1 MTDEEREKQ
10 RKYGRDYYR
19 NMLPFVKEKRKED
32 ARIRNKE
39 QYWKLT
45 EEERQAKKDKSL
57 AYYYANIEALKI
69 KSKAYRE
76 RKLKSKYE

>member
-10 RKYGRDYYR
+10 RKYDRDYYR

-32 ARIRNKE
+32 ARNRNRDK
-39 QYWKLT
+39 YWKLT
-45 EEERQAKKDKSL
+45 DKERQARKDKSL

>member
-1 MTDEEREKQ
+1 MADEEREKQ
-10 RKYGRDYYR
+10 KKYDRDYYR
-19 NMLPFVKEKRKED
+19 NMLPFVKEKRKEA
-32 ARIRNKE
+32 ARNRNRDK
-39 QYWKLT
+39 YWELT

-57 AYYYANIEALKI
+57 AYYYANIDALKI

>member
-1 MTDEEREKQ
+1 MTNEEREKQ
-10 RKYGRDYYR
+10 RKYDRDYYR

-32 ARIRNKE
+32 ARNRSRDK
-39 QYWKLT
+39 YWKLT
-45 EEERQAKKDKSL
+45 DEERQAKKDKSL
-57 AYYYANIEALKI
+57 AYYYANIDTIKI

>member
-1 MTDEEREKQ
+1 
-10 RKYGRDYYR
+10 
-19 NMLPFVKEKRKED
+19 MLPFVKEKRKED
-32 ARIRNKE
+32 ARNRNKN

-45 EEERQAKKDKSL
+45 EEKRQAKKDKSL
-57 AYYYANIEALKI
+57 AYYYANIDTIKI

>member
-1 MTDEEREKQ
+1 MTEEEREKQ
-10 RKYGRDYYR
+10 RKYDRDYYR

-32 ARIRNKE
+32 ASNRNRDK
-39 QYWKLT
+39 YWKLT
-45 EEERQAKKDKSL
+45 DEERQAKKDKSL
-57 AYYYANIEALKI
+57 AYYYANIDALKI

>member
-1 MTDEEREKQ
+1 
-10 RKYGRDYYR
+10 
-19 NMLPFVKEKRKED
+19 MLPFVKEKRKED
-32 ARIRNKE
+32 ARNRNRE

-57 AYYYANIEALKI
+57 AYYYANIEVLKI

>member
-10 RKYGRDYYR
+10 RKYDRDYYR

-32 ARIRNKE
+32 ARNRNRDK
-39 QYWKLT
+39 YWKLT
-45 EEERQAKKDKSL
+45 DKERQAKKDKSL
-57 AYYYANIEALKI
+57 AYYYANIDTIKI

>member
-1 MTDEEREKQ
+1 MTEEEREKQ
-10 RKYGRDYYR
+10 RKYDRDYYR

-32 ARIRNKE
+32 ARNRNRDK
-39 QYWKLT
+39 YWKLT
-45 EEERQAKKDKSL
+45 DAERQAKKDKSL
-57 AYYYANIEALKI
+57 AYYYANIEVIKI

>member
-1 MTDEEREKQ
+1 
-10 RKYGRDYYR
+10 
-19 NMLPFVKEKRKED
+19 MLPFVKEKRKED
-32 ARIRNKE
+32 ARNRNRDK
-39 QYWKLT
+39 YWKLT
-45 EEERQAKKDKSL
+45 DKERQARKDKSL

>member
-1 MTDEEREKQ
+1 MTEEEREKQ
-10 RKYGRDYYR
+10 RKYDRDYYR

-32 ARIRNKE
+32 ARNRSRDK
-39 QYWKLT
+39 YWKLT
-45 EEERQAKKDKSL
+45 DEERQAKKDKSL
-57 AYYYANIEALKI
+57 AYYYANIDTIKI

>member
-1 MTDEEREKQ
+1 MADEEREKQ
-10 RKYGRDYYR
+10 RKYDRDYYR
-19 NMLPFVKEKRKED
+19 NMLPFLKEKRKE
-32 ARIRNKE
+32 ATRIRNRDK
-39 QYWKLT
+39 YWKLT
-45 EEERQAKKDKSL
+45 EEERQARKDKSL